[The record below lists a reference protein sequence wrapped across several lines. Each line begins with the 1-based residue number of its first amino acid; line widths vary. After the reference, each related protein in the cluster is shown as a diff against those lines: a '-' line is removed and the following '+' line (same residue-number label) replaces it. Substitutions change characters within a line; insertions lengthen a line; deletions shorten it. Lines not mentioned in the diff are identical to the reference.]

1 MRRTRRVWSNCYK
14 NFRTLHERARLKS
27 NWNATELRMS
37 RQRAAKEPS
46 MVWEACDP
54 SIRNFLLRTMAD
66 DEARA
71 IERHLEPAELGE
83 GCIILAR
90 DVPFPFVY
98 FIESGVVSIVGAAS
112 DGRVAAAGM
121 IGREGAAG
129 AVSILEAESPAHDHR
144 VLVPGSAWRV
154 PVRTLMSELPRM
166 PAFRVRLLRY
176 IYASMVQ
183 ALETSLSSAI
193 STVEARLARCLL
205 MCHDRLDGD
214 EIPITHN
221 ALSHTIG
228 VRRAGVTVALHVLEG
243 EHMIRSLRGR
253 ITIRNRSGLETLAFG
268 TYGRAEAEYNRL
280 VGPAPGPAPSSGQRR
295 PARVVSHA
303 AAS

>member
-1 MRRTRRVWSNCYK
+1 
-14 NFRTLHERARLKS
+14 
-27 NWNATELRMS
+27 
-37 RQRAAKEPS
+37 
-46 MVWEACDP
+46 MVWEARDA
-54 SIRNFLLRTMAD
+54 SIRNLLLRMMAD

-83 GCIILAR
+83 GCTILAR

-98 FIESGVVSIVGAAS
+98 FIESGVVSIVGTAS

-129 AVSILEAESPAHDHR
+129 AVSILEVGSPAHNHR
-144 VLVPGSAWRV
+144 VLVPGNAWRL
-154 PVRTLMSELPRM
+154 PARTLMSELHRM
-166 PAFRVRLLRY
+166 PAFKIRLQRY

-183 ALETSLSSAI
+183 AFETSLSSAI

-243 EHMIRSLRGR
+243 EHMVRSLRGR
-253 ITIRNRSGLETLAFG
+253 IIIRDRAGLETVAFG
-268 TYGRAEAEYNRL
+268 TYGRAEAEYDRL
-280 VGPAPGPAPSSGQRR
+280 IGPVPGPASKVGQRW
-295 PARVVSHA
+295 PARVASHA
-303 AAS
+303 AVS